1 MNLSRASR
9 IDTKAP
15 LSGELDMN
23 SKILK
28 LSILTIFFLFA
39 ISAFF
44 FSGASIGAQN
54 TRRAILEN
62 VRDYKTWKQVTK
74 PPENSPGQPAAIAFD
89 QVVQV
94 DLSSVA
100 G

>member
-1 MNLSRASR
+1 
-9 IDTKAP
+9 
-15 LSGELDMN
+15 MN

-28 LSILTIFFLFA
+28 LSILAIFFSFA
-39 ISAFF
+39 VVAFF
-44 FSGASIGAQN
+44 FSGGNTGAQN

-74 PPENSPGQPAAIAFD
+74 PPENGPGQPTAIFVA
-89 QVVQV
+89 QIVQI

>member
-1 MNLSRASR
+1 
-9 IDTKAP
+9 
-15 LSGELDMN
+15 MN

-28 LSILTIFFLFA
+28 LSILAVFFSFA

-44 FSGASIGAQN
+44 FSGDSTGAQN
-54 TRRAILEN
+54 KQIAILEN
-62 VRDYKTWKQVTK
+62 VRDYKTWKQVAK
-74 PPENSPGQPAAIAFD
+74 PPENSPVQPLA
-89 QVVQV
+89 VVVAQPIQI

>member
-1 MNLSRASR
+1 
-9 IDTKAP
+9 
-15 LSGELDMN
+15 MN

-28 LSILTIFFLFA
+28 LSILAIFFLFA

-44 FSGASIGAQN
+44 FSGDSTGAQN
-54 TRRAILEN
+54 KQVTILEN
-62 VRDYKTWKQVTK
+62 VRDYKTWKQVAK
-74 PPENSPGQPAAIAFD
+74 PPENSPVQLAAI
-89 QVVQV
+89 VVQPIQI